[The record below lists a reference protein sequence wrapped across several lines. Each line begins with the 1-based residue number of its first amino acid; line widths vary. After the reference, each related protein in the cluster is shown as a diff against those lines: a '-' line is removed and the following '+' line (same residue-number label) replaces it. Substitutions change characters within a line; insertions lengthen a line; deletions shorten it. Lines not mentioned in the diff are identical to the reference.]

1 MKSAPPIILR
11 PGFAAAVLALAGTL
25 LAPAA
30 VDPKAPAPPAA
41 SAKVPAATNT
51 VSLVVTFPKSTF
63 NPSVTAGRDPF
74 FPTSKRRFPKPP
86 EVKSP
91 EVKPTPPPV
100 AGTNAPAIAAGNTG
114 NPAVAPSVPAPPPPD
129 VIGSANLSL
138 RGIVANATKKWAVVH
153 TGAKSYDF
161 AQGEELLI
169 RLPQDRTLKVRC
181 IAIHPRSAVFQAEG
195 ETTTKELFLREGL

>member
-1 MKSAPPIILR
+1 MKSARPIILR
-11 PGFAAAVLALAGTL
+11 PGVTAVALALAGA

-30 VDPKAPAPPAA
+30 VDPKAPAPPATP
-41 SAKVPAATNT
+41 AKAPAATNT
-51 VSLVVTFPKSTF
+51 VSLVVTFPKSAF
-63 NPSVTAGRDPF
+63 NPAVTAGRDPF
-74 FPTSKRRFPKPP
+74 FPTSKRRYPKPP
-86 EVKSP
+86 EVKAP

-100 AGTNAPAIAAGNTG
+100 AGTNAPATTAGN
-114 NPAVAPSVPAPPPPD
+114 AAPPPPVPAPPAPD
-129 VIGSANLSL
+129 LIGSANLSL
-138 RGIVANATKKWAVVH
+138 RGIVANATRKWAVVH

-181 IAIHPRSAVFQAEG
+181 IAIHARSAVFQAEG